1 MVFPQL
7 PQMRVMRYKTAL
19 EDCWRRA
26 GEESRICR
34 ELSVLQNSEYLVPS
48 EISHGQGGD
57 DVP

>member
-1 MVFPQL
+1 MV
-7 PQMRVMRYKTAL
+7 RYEAAL